1 MTNADVE
8 DLELEFLRSRC
19 DVAALLND
27 LCEGEGIGGRFL
39 AGNEV
44 DVLVEI
50 QEAFGLLG
58 AVVLDEIDGRALVID
73 GDGVCQVE
81 IVADGGLSK
90 IAGMF
95 STLVFLASI
104 SAA

>member
-1 MTNADVE
+1 M
-8 DLELEFLRSRC
+8 
-19 DVAALLND
+19 
-27 LCEGEGIGGRFL
+27 
-39 AGNEV
+39 
-44 DVLVEI
+44 

-58 AVVLDEIDGRALVID
+58 AVVFDEVDGRAFAID
-73 GDGVCQVE
+73 GDGAGQVE
-81 IVADGGLSK
+81 IVADGGLSE